1 MSAVRAL
8 VRPPGPRF
16 VAALNGFLGPAGAAL
31 DPERA
36 RAQHAGVVE
45 ALRALGLRVEE
56 LRSADD
62 HPDGCFVEDH
72 AVVVGRQAILL
83 RTGAPTRRAEAG
95 VVHAAVK
102 RWMSTLPLVG
112 DGTVDGGD
120 VLVVGRTVYVGVG
133 PRTTAAGADALR
145 RTVPPGFTV
154 REVPLPPG
162 QLHLK
167 CGVSQPHSGFIL
179 LADTMPFAPFAR
191 EEVRVVDGA
200 DAYAANALGVG
211 DTVLLP
217 AGYPRVRRIVEAEG
231 LAVREL
237 PMDELRKADG
247 SLTCLALL
255 LPG

>member
-1 MSAVRAL
+1 MPKLRAL

-31 DPERA
+31 DPEPA
-36 RAQHAGVVE
+36 RHQHAGVVG
-45 ALRALGLRVEE
+45 ALRSLGVTVEE
-56 LRSADD
+56 LASAED

-72 AVVVGRQAILL
+72 AAVVGRSAILL
-83 RTGAPTRRAEAG
+83 RTGAPTRRAEAA
-95 VVHAAVK
+95 VVHAALK
-102 RWMSTLPLVG
+102 RWMSTVPLAG

-133 PRTTAAGADALR
+133 PRTSASGADALR
-145 RTVPPGFTV
+145 RTVPPGYTV

-167 CGVSQPHSGFIL
+167 CGVSQPHPGFIL
-179 LADTMPFAPFAR
+179 LADTMPFSPFAR

-211 DTVLLP
+211 DTVLVA
-217 AGYPRVRRIVEAEG
+217 AGYPRVRRLIEGEG
-231 LAVREL
+231 LSVVEL